1 MQLLLDL
8 FLMALVVCNTAVAQK
23 IISQSAEATGETS
36 SLRIFERPPVPI
48 SSGSTYTSHPI
59 TTETYFWNG
68 TGTAEMPVPG
78 FATYGNTTFNSVCS
92 STDKACYS
100 TCSALAHSCSAERSR
115 WLSSSSS
122 FVRSAGNASRSMSY
136 TTSTYQRPPE
146 TMTTYNV
153 TYLITK
159 ITDTIPNGNVAN
171 AGTTSFTTANAAC
184 ETSSC
189 RPEDRSTLTTD
200 YFWKS
205 STQWWTIT
213 HSQGYAVDGTY
224 SIYTTST
231 PDPVL
236 HTYSSWVYPVN
247 YTVPEPECQ
256 LSTSTQCSFSK
267 DCKKCTISGGTV
279 QLLYFPVSR
288 TSASP
293 SGPNTGSGKVAVET
307 NASWNRSTPTTTLG
321 PTAPITKGNEG
332 PETAVYEDT
341 TLTSPSVY
349 ISFHTAYANNECGS
363 QVGQRYPGA
372 ILALDQTDLSS
383 VYGLYGTVYSTISDP
398 LFPVAVT
405 TPYLRAGPFDL
416 ADLNWPIPPE
426 VYRNQLRFVM
436 GRDTYSVVFDD
447 YSPILA
453 VPPQIRDMDPA
464 WADCELD
471 WEGLYDP
478 PKALKPASTVAGV
491 TTPVGGDSKQTE
503 AASPS
508 SQPDAP
514 ASRTTDP
521 AAAKQTSELAFG
533 AADPSNPI
541 QSGGAAEQTSDPLDP
556 TQSADEAEQTSDPH
570 ESVNQPEIFSEDAAK
585 PVPTSPGPDKPASGT
600 EGFEAAKQ
608 TSELAFGASNPPS
621 RTKSAGNVEQTFDPQ
636 DPADQVPRPS
646 TVQSGQSSSISGETH
661 AEQPQGDAPVQ
672 DPAGNSKSGQSAEA
686 PGSPWVNGHSQVSNT
701 EAPST
706 LIGPGGDPAGS
717 SSAPSVDATPSTAP
731 PVSGTSV
738 ESGGSTQ
745 IWDESSDEETTSAQ
759 QPSQASGNSLSSSVT
774 VLSVS
779 SKGLTASNVGKT
791 MLMGASEK
799 ARGHQDPI
807 ATAINFGLEDGD
819 EGSGDEASGEA
830 KTADVSSWGTSGYT
844 GDSSVLG
851 AHYTNDPHTN
861 IPDSQTVAPSIS
873 LGHSAGQT
881 QQLAADQEMTVS
893 LMSGQHLTSATGALS
908 RPRTEAIQASLT
920 TGLPVIETESSE
932 KSGTVATVT
941 IDGKPYTATKSGS
954 DVVIVDQQTIS
965 AGGSGLAIPHA
976 TLTVADN
983 GELQMIWTKAP
994 AQSDSDRQP
1003 RVSGSRSVKLSFPS
1017 TTLTAI
1023 ERLGASKHELIVDG
1037 ETLSAGGTA
1046 MNIEGNTVSAVE
1058 GGVVVGSAGRSITK
1072 SLYSVSTTS
1081 TGASATTSMDSRE
1094 SHRQTTDLIPSSS
1107 RSSLLASSSEGVR
1120 SQPSTWWIQLAVSA
1134 MILLLFI

>member
-1 MQLLLDL
+1 MQILLDL
-8 FLMALVVCNTAVAQK
+8 SLMTLIVCITAVAQNAVR
-23 IISQSAEATGETS
+23 STTVTEDES

-59 TTETYFWNG
+59 TTGTYLWNG
-68 TGTAEMPVPG
+68 TATAEMPVPG
-78 FATYGNTTFNSVCS
+78 FATYGNTTFNPVCS

-115 WLSSSSS
+115 WSSSSS
-122 FVRSAGNASRSMSY
+122 SYVISAGNASRSMSY

-146 TMTTYNV
+146 TMTTYSV

-205 STQWWTIT
+205 GTQWWTIT

-247 YTVPEPECQ
+247 YTVAEPECQ
-256 LSTSTQCSFSK
+256 LSTSTQCVFSK

-293 SGPNTGSGKVAVET
+293 SGPNTGSGKVVVET
-307 NASWNRSTPTTTLG
+307 NAGWNRSTPTTTLG
-321 PTAPITKGNEG
+321 PTALATEAIEG

-491 TTPVGGDSKQTE
+491 TTPVGGDTEQTE

-514 ASRTTDP
+514 ASRTSDS
-521 AAAKQTSELAFG
+521 AAATQTSELAFG
-533 AADPSNPI
+533 AADPS
-541 QSGGAAEQTSDPLDP
+541 DP
-556 TQSADEAEQTSDPH
+556 TKYGGEAEQTSDPH
-570 ESVNQPEIFSEDAAK
+570 ESVNQPKTFSKDAAK
-585 PVPTSPGPDKPASGT
+585 PVPTSPAPDEPASGT
-600 EGFEAAKQ
+600 KGSEAGEQ
-608 TSELAFGASNPPS
+608 TSELAFGASDEPS
-621 RTKSAGNVEQTFDPQ
+621 RTKSGGEVEQTFDPQ
-636 DPADQVPRPS
+636 DPADQEQSPS
-646 TVQSGQSSSISGETH
+646 TVQGGQSSSKSGETH
-661 AEQPQGDAPVQ
+661 AEQSQGDASVQ
-672 DPAGNSKSGQSAEA
+672 DPAGNSQSDQSVEA
-686 PGSPWVNGHSQVSNT
+686 PGSSWLDGYSQLSNI
-701 EAPST
+701 EATSL
-706 LIGPGGDPAGS
+706 LIGTTLADPGGDAARS
-717 SSAPSVDATPSTAP
+717 SPAPSVDATPSIAP
-731 PVSGTSV
+731 PVSGTSMGF
-738 ESGGSTQ
+738 GGSTQ
-745 IWDESSDEETTSAQ
+745 IRDESSDEETTSAQ
-759 QPSQASGNSLSSSVT
+759 QPSQASGNSLPSSVT

-779 SKGLTASNVGKT
+779 SKYLTASNVGKT
-791 MLMGASEK
+791 LSTGTFGEASD
-799 ARGHQDPI
+799 HTDPV
-807 ATAINFGLEDGD
+807 ATAIIFGL
-819 EGSGDEASGEA
+819 GSGDESSGEEASDEA
-830 KTADVSSWGTSGYT
+830 KTADVPSWGTSGDM

-851 AHYTNDPHTN
+851 ADYTSDPHATLPN
-861 IPDSQTVAPSIS
+861 SETVAPSTS
-873 LGHSAGQT
+873 LGHTAGRT
-881 QQLAADQEMTVS
+881 QKSAADQEMAVS

-908 RPRTEAIQASLT
+908 LSRTETIQASLT
-920 TGLPVIETESSE
+920 TGLPAIETESS
-932 KSGTVATVT
+932 KKPGTVATVT

-965 AGGSGLAIPHA
+965 AGGSGLSIPHA

-983 GELQMIWTKAP
+983 GQLQMIWTKAP
-994 AQSDSDRQP
+994 AQSDSDRRP
-1003 RVSGSRSVKLSFPS
+1003 GVSGSRSVELSFPS

-1023 ERLGASKHELIVDG
+1023 ERPGASKSELIVDG

-1046 MNIEGNTVSAVE
+1046 MTIEGNTVSAVD
-1058 GGVVVGSAGRSITK
+1058 GGIVVGSAGRSITK
-1072 SLYSVSTTS
+1072 SLYGVSTTS
-1081 TGASATTSMDSRE
+1081 KEASATTSRDSRE

-1107 RSSLLASSSEGVR
+1107 TTSLPTPSSGGVR
-1120 SQPSTWWIQLAVSA
+1120 SQPFSWWIQLAMLA
-1134 MILLLFI
+1134 MTLLLFT